1 MNRGHVAEFLGS
13 AFLLSAIV
21 GSGVMAQ
28 RLTHD
33 AGLMLLVNSLA
44 TGAVLCA
51 AIAAFGAVSGAHFN
65 PIVTLGMAVRGV
77 LAWHLVPGYIMA
89 QIGGALFGVGV
100 ANVMFDLPVFLASHH
115 ARHAASQWVGE
126 VVATFG
132 LIAVIVS
139 CSRLRPTAVPYA
151 IGAYIVGAYW
161 FTSSTSFAN
170 PAVTIARALTD
181 TFAGIAPQDVTG
193 FILAQLIG
201 GACAVALCA
210 WLIPAEVKRG
220 KEIVAAS

>member
-1 MNRGHVAEFLGS
+1 MRAVVAEFIGT
-13 AFLLSAIV
+13 AFLLSGIV

-28 RLTHD
+28 RLTAD

-44 TGAVLCA
+44 TGGVLCA
-51 AIAAFGAVSGAHFN
+51 AIAAFEAVSGAHFN
-65 PIVTLGMAVRGV
+65 PIVSLGMAVRGV
-77 LAWHLVPGYIMA
+77 LRWRLVPAYVLA

-100 ANVMFDLPVFLASHH
+100 ANVMFDLPVFFASHH
-115 ARHAASQWVGE
+115 ARQAPSLWVGE

-139 CSRLRPTAVPYA
+139 CSRLRPAALPYA
-151 IGAYIVGAYW
+151 VGAYIVGAYW
-161 FTSSTSFAN
+161 FTSSTAFAN

-181 TFAGIAPQDVTG
+181 TFAGIAPQHVPG
-193 FILAQLIG
+193 FVLAQLVG

-210 WLIPAEVKRG
+210 WLIPTEAKSG